1 MNVVHQEASS
11 IVLFSTADWD
21 NPFWTNKQHMA
32 LLLSQRGFKVLY
44 VESLGLRAVT
54 VKSSD
59 IGRIFR
65 RLKKFFRGVKSV
77 GPNLWVLSP
86 IVLPWHR
93 FALVRWINDF
103 ALPAQVKFAMWWYRF
118 RNPFAWTYNP
128 LVLDLLKTL
137 GFKFIVY
144 HCVDDL
150 AAAPRLPR
158 EAIAVEEKR
167 MLGEANVVFVTSEVL
182 RRKAEPSARGLLK
195 YYPNVADYDHFRR
208 ARDAQTFIPDD
219 LLRITK
225 PRIGFVGAVS
235 GYKVDFAMIS
245 EAARMRPEWSWILIG
260 QIGEGDP
267 HTDVSL
273 LNLPNVHLLGPRSYA
288 DLPGY
293 LKGMDV
299 TVLPCVLNEYTRSMF
314 PMKFFEY
321 LSAGKVVVATDLP
334 SLEPHR
340 SIFVM
345 ANSAPEFVE
354 KIEKIFLGE
363 IRFTEEMD
371 AAAKE
376 NTWQL
381 RLDRMLADIERVREL
396 Q

>member
-1 MNVVHQEASS
+1 
-11 IVLFSTADWD
+11 
-21 NPFWTNKQHMA
+21 MA

-44 VESLGLRAVT
+44 VESLGLREVT

-65 RLKKFFRGVKSV
+65 RLMRFFSGIKNV
-77 GPNLWVLSP
+77 GPNIWVLSP

-93 FALVRWINDF
+93 FSIVRQINSV
-103 ALPAQVKFAMWWYRF
+103 ALPLQVKFAMWWF
-118 RNPFAWTYNP
+118 KFKNPFAWTYNP

-158 EAIAVEEKR
+158 ETIEIEER
-167 MLGEANVVFVTSEVL
+167 RLLDAANVVFVTSEVL
-182 RRKAEPSARGLLK
+182 RKKAEPLTRGLLR
-195 YYPNVADYDHFRR
+195 YYPNVADFDHFKQ
-208 ARDAQTFIPDD
+208 ARSPQTFIPDD
-219 LLRITK
+219 LLSISK

-235 GYKVDFAMIS
+235 GYKVDFALIS
-245 EAARMRPEWSWILIG
+245 EAARMRPNWHWILIG
-260 QIGEGDP
+260 QVGEGDP
-267 HTDVSL
+267 HTDITQ
-273 LNLPNVHLLGPRSYA
+273 LNLPNVHLFGSRSYA

-299 TVLPCVLNEYTRSMF
+299 TVLPCVLNDYTASMF

-321 LSAGKVVVATDLP
+321 LAAGKVVIATNLP

-340 SIFVM
+340 SIFVV
-345 ANSAPEFVE
+345 ANTAQEFVDSLE
-354 KIEKIFLGE
+354 KVFSGE
-363 IRFTEEMD
+363 IKFNEEMD
-371 AAAKE
+371 QAARE

-381 RLDRMLADIERVREL
+381 RLDRMLTDVERVREL

>member
-1 MNVVHQEASS
+1 
-11 IVLFSTADWD
+11 
-21 NPFWTNKQHMA
+21 MA

-59 IGRIFR
+59 LGRIFR
-65 RLKKFFRGVKSV
+65 RLKKFFSGVKSV
-77 GPNLWVLSP
+77 GPNIWVLSP

-93 FALVRWINDF
+93 FSIIRRFNDAF
-103 ALPAQVKFAMWWYRF
+103 LPAQVKFAMWRF
-118 RNPFAWTYNP
+118 EFKNAFAWTYNP
-128 LVLDLLKTL
+128 LVLDLLKAL
-137 GFKFIVY
+137 KLKFIVY

-158 EAIAVEEKR
+158 ETIEIQEKR
-167 MLGEANVVFVTSEVL
+167 MLDVANVVFVTSEVL
-182 RRKAEPSARGLLK
+182 RKKLAPDARGLLK
-195 YYPNVADYDHFRR
+195 YYPNVADYEHFRR
-208 ARDAQTFIPDD
+208 ARDPQTFIPDD
-219 LLRITK
+219 LLKIAK

-235 GYKVDFAMIS
+235 GYKVDFELIN
-245 EAARMRPEWSWILIG
+245 EAARLRPEWSWILIG
-260 QIGEGDP
+260 QVGEGDP
-267 HTDVSL
+267 HTDVTK
-273 LNLPNVHLLGPRSYA
+273 LNLPNIHLLGPKSYA

-321 LSAGKVVVATDLP
+321 LAAGKVVIASDLP

-340 SIFVM
+340 SVFIL
-345 ANSAPEFVE
+345 ATTAAEFVDKVE
-354 KIEKIFLGE
+354 KVLTGDIS
-363 IRFTEEMD
+363 FTENMD
-371 AAAKE
+371 KEARE
-376 NTWQL
+376 NTWKL
-381 RLDRMLADIERVREL
+381 RLNRMLSDIERIREL

>member
-1 MNVVHQEASS
+1 MNISQEASS

-44 VESLGLRAVT
+44 VESLGLREVT

-65 RLKKFFRGVKSV
+65 RLKRFFSGIKNV
-77 GPNLWVLSP
+77 GPNIWVLSP

-93 FALVRWINDF
+93 FALIRRINAF
-103 ALPAQVKFAMWWYRF
+103 ALPAQVKFAMWRFRF
-118 RNPFAWTYNP
+118 RNAFAWTYNP
-128 LVLDLLKTL
+128 LVLDLLRNL

-158 EAIAVEEKR
+158 ETIEIEEKR
-167 MLGEANVVFVTSEVL
+167 MLHEANVVFVTSEVL
-182 RRKAEPSARGLLK
+182 RKKAEPHARGLLR
-195 YYPNVADYDHFRR
+195 YYPNVADYDHFHQ
-208 ARDAQTFIPDD
+208 ARSPQTFIPDD
-219 LLRITK
+219 LLTITK

-235 GYKVDFAMIS
+235 GYKVDFALVS
-245 EAARMRPEWSWILIG
+245 ELARLRPNWSLVLIG
-260 QIGEGDP
+260 QVGEGDP
-267 HTDVSL
+267 HTDVSK
-273 LNLPNVHLLGPRSYA
+273 LNLPNIHLLGPRSYA

-293 LKGMDV
+293 LKGVDV
-299 TVLPCVLNEYTRSMF
+299 TILPCVLNEYTRSMF

-321 LSAGKVVVATDLP
+321 LAAGKVVIATDLP

-340 SIFVM
+340 SIFIL
-345 ANSAPEFVE
+345 AQTAQEFVD
-354 KIEKIFLGE
+354 KIEQVFSGQISFSD
-363 IRFTEEMD
+363 EMD
-371 AAAKE
+371 LAARE

-381 RLDRMLADIERVREL
+381 RLDRMLADVERVREL